1 MNERKLTLLMDF
13 YELTMSY
20 GYFNDHKHEE
30 IAVFDVFYRSIPD
43 QGGYAILA
51 GLETV
56 CEYVENLT
64 FTASEIAYLESKKI
78 FSKEFLDYL
87 KTFKFT
93 ADIYAMREG
102 TPVFPHEPLLVVKG
116 KLIECQLLE
125 TAILLAINHQ
135 TLIATKAR
143 RIVNAAQGRAVM
155 EFGARRAHG
164 YDASIYGARAAYIAG
179 AVGTSN
185 TFADYVYG
193 IPALG
198 TMAHSY
204 VQSYDTEYEAFLS
217 YAKSFPNSTT
227 LLVDTYDTLRQG
239 IPNAIKV
246 HNEYLKPNGYY
257 LKGIRLDSGDLT
269 YLTKKA
275 REMLDEAGLTETKII
290 VSNALDEY
298 LIKELIHQ
306 GAKIDT
312 FGVGERLVTARSE
325 AVFGGVFKLAAI
337 EQEGVLVPKIK
348 VSENVQKTTIPGFK
362 QVYRFFDEK
371 NKAIADV
378 ITLHDE
384 VIDES
389 KPYELF
395 DPNFTWKRKTITN
408 FKAVP
413 LLIPIYKNGKR
424 VYDLPKIDEIRQYC
438 KSQIDTLW
446 DEVLRLER
454 PHQYYVDLSLKLWVL
469 KDNLIHKHRPTNVWF
484 ILFYLNRK
492 FIKIPEILWE
502 HVSH

>member
-362 QVYRFFDEK
+362 QVYRFFDEN

-395 DPNFTWKRKTITN
+395 DPNFTWKRKTVTN

-469 KDNLIHKHRPTNVWF
+469 KDNLIHKHRPTNV
-484 ILFYLNRK
+484 
-492 FIKIPEILWE
+492 
-502 HVSH
+502 